1 MKRFFIRIVLL
12 VMGIAISG
20 SMVGC
25 NRKETEIDAQ
35 FMLES
40 LLTEVTYETE
50 LEQVGSNADMY
61 FWICLRTPR
70 FSYTPV
76 AGTLPM
82 KLHY

>member
-1 MKRFFIRIVLL
+1 MKHFFIRIVLL

-50 LEQVGSNADMY
+50 HFHHSGKHA
-61 FWICLRTPR
+61 RGAGR
-70 FSYTPV
+70 FSLF
-76 AGTLPM
+76 G
-82 KLHY
+82 